1 MILDRK
7 LFGILDQGKGHLIVY
22 DSSENDDNYGKGE
35 LSPAW
40 CLLKPAP
47 HSLLLFNSGVE
58 IIANMGLVVEALFSR
73 AKGLSKTVV

>member
-35 LSPAW
+35 S
-40 CLLKPAP
+40 
-47 HSLLLFNSGVE
+47 
-58 IIANMGLVVEALFSR
+58 ANCACP
-73 AKGLSKTVV
+73 

>member
-35 LSPAW
+35 DAWHLIYLSSCSSASIGIIDS
-40 CLLKPAP
+40 LIIVTVVIVVLKPA
-47 HSLLLFNSGVE
+47 SFVFF
-58 IIANMGLVVEALFSR
+58 ACC
-73 AKGLSKTVV
+73 